1 MAYGYGTAVLDLV
14 RRHLES
20 RDEVDELWSF
30 VLGSTVEIEAM
41 R

>member
-20 RDEVDELWSF
+20 RDEVDEFLVVCPWIDG
-30 VLGSTVEIEAM
+30 VD
-41 R
+41 